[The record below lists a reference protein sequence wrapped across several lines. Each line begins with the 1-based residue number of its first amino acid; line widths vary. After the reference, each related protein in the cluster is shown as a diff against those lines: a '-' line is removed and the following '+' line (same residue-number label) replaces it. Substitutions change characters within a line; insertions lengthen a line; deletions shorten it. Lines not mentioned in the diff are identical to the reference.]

1 MNLTE
6 FCRRLDEGFHVESVI
21 ETWPLLA
28 QSDPALRKF
37 AAPQF
42 LTNGNGLLVQGEPQ
56 VEEVYTAVYPTR
68 AVLEYVMG
76 RALPGSVLLCH
87 VPMTLDGRA
96 GYAPPDTASLAEL
109 CDAGLSLYILHAP
122 LIWEQ
127 RLSTWRSLARAVG
140 IEIEGELMADG
151 KPIGCYGQAEV
162 EPHLLPIFD
171 FSAFLLRVEERLDIT
186 NSQVAENLD
195 SVVGRVAVV
204 PGDGGS
210 AELLEQADALHCQ
223 TYVTGIL
230 DNPIPDPA
238 IRDRSAAFLAQA
250 QARAIN
256 LIGAS
261 QYATQAPGL
270 RLLATWV
277 QALGLSAAFVP
288 DVPELSEFCRT

>member
-1 MNLTE
+1 MNLNE
-6 FCRRLDEGFHVESVI
+6 FCRRLDEEFHVESVI

-28 QSDPALRKF
+28 HGDPARTKF

-42 LTNGNGLLVQGEPQ
+42 LTNGNGLLVQGEPH
-56 VEEVYTAVYPTR
+56 VEEVYTTVYPTR
-68 AVLEYVMG
+68 AVIEHVTG
-76 RALPGSVLLCH
+76 RALPGSVLICH
-87 VPMTLDGRA
+87 IPMTLDGRT
-96 GYAPPDTASLAEL
+96 GYAPPDPVGLADLQE
-109 CDAGLSLYILHAP
+109 AGVSLYILHAP
-122 LIWEQ
+122 LIWEP

-140 IEIEGELMADG
+140 VEIEGELMADG
-151 KPIGCYGQAEV
+151 KPIGCYGKVEV
-162 EPHLLPIFD
+162 EPHLAPIFD

-195 SVVGRVAVV
+195 GVVGRVAVV

-210 AELLEQADALHCQ
+210 PELLEQADALRCQ

-238 IRDRSAAFLAQA
+238 LHDRSAAFLALA
-250 QARAIN
+250 ATRAIN

-270 RLLATWV
+270 RLLATWA
-277 QALGLSAAFVP
+277 QSLGLSAAFVP
-288 DVPELSEFCRT
+288 DAPELPEFLRT